1 MDAVLLPEHTNVKY
15 KSFVDL
21 VVFSNMFVLH
31 KRSVSRVLFN
41 FSSYIIPQVYPLK
54 PAFSF
59 SANTSARRWIDV
71 FIFGVIIKTD
81 QNTLIRTYTYIGV
94 YIVSKHYCC
103 KKKKKKKYSQ
113 CYSTKKNIFHK
124 YGVNVL
130 KMLPSPEAPLNQ
142 LWEKAMFFCSA
153 SMVRVKYK
161 ETVLCICVCWYW
173 SSHENQTIS
182 LGDFIPGT

>member
-1 MDAVLLPEHTNVKY
+1 MDAVLLPKHTNVKY

-71 FIFGVIIKTD
+71 FIFGVISKTD
-81 QNTLIRTYTYIGV
+81 QNTYIRTYTYIGV

-103 KKKKKKKYSQ
+103 KKKKKIQSVLFYKKKYFSQ
-113 CYSTKKNIFHK
+113 VWRQCAE
-124 YGVNVL
+124 NVAVSRGAIKPIIGKRNVFL
-130 KMLPSPEAPLNQ
+130 ECLDGQGK
-142 LWEKAMFFCSA
+142 
-153 SMVRVKYK
+153 V
-161 ETVLCICVCWYW
+161 
-173 SSHENQTIS
+173 
-182 LGDFIPGT
+182 